1 MQNEKKWIA
10 NINLKSYIL
19 KDINRVCGQK
29 IKRSTDKKE
38 ATDKEELTDKKN
50 LQIYLTYHH

>member
-1 MQNEKKWIA
+1 M
-10 NINLKSYIL
+10 
-19 KDINRVCGQK
+19 CGQK

-38 ATDKEELTDKKN
+38 ATDKEELTDKEETTDKKN